1 MYDALNA
8 LAVNERTGKRKRSVS
23 NARTGVYRETQ
34 DRYLESL
41 GWHWTPTMQIGS
53 GCQVHLRAD
62 ELPSG
67 RLIVRLSKHSVAVID
82 HVIHDT
88 HDCSRRG
95 NRCVYGYW
103 AKEGNMKAS
112 EAVIRTS
119 EIKPQGLNKPKAVK
133 GTSGKIFGIIVLS
146 LFLASILYLMLV
158 K

>member
-1 MYDALNA
+1 
-8 LAVNERTGKRKRSVS
+8 
-23 NARTGVYRETQ
+23 
-34 DRYLESL
+34 
-41 GWHWTPTMQIGS
+41 MQIGS
-53 GCQVHLRAD
+53 GCQVHLRAN
-62 ELPSG
+62 ELPTG

-103 AKEGNMKAS
+103 AKGNKKAS
-112 EAVIRTS
+112 EAVITTS
-119 EIKPQGLNKPKAVK
+119 EMKAQPGNEPKAVK
-133 GTSGKIFGIIVLS
+133 GTPGKIFGIIVLS